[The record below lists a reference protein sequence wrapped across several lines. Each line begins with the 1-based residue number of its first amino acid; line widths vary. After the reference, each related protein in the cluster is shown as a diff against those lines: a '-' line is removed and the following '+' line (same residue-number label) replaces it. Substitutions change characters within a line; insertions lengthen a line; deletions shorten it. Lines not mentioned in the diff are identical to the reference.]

1 MRYQEIKEQLIQ
13 KTSQLEPGTRLP
25 SRPTLCNQ
33 LDTNRTTLDRAIKE
47 LEGEGVLYS
56 RNGSG
61 TYVVGLVNGKVQT
74 TENWGV
80 IVPNVVDH
88 VYPSLARGIENIAC
102 QYSANVILCNSDDDV
117 DKQNRYIKRLL
128 LSGVAGFIIVPVVT
142 SNVEISSRLYGALF
156 DADIPFV
163 FCNREV
169 EGIRVPVV
177 KSNNFYGGYMAT
189 KHLISRGYR
198 NIAYV
203 ARQEYSTSVERYQ
216 GYVSALQENDLPVVQ
231 SRIFLPREDKP
242 NRIEQYMVKLLE
254 QDADL
259 DAVFCFNDDVA
270 LKVCRAIK
278 DAGRRVSRDIGVIG
292 YDNLPADSSVT
303 PKISSLSFKSIQI
316 GERAAEILYQMIH
329 FKKSRV
335 DYLKYHLFKPTLV
348 IRESCLGPEKRK

>member
-1 MRYQEIKEQLIQ
+1 M
-13 KTSQLEPGTRLP
+13 
-25 SRPTLCNQ
+25 
-33 LDTNRTTLDRAIKE
+33 
-47 LEGEGVLYS
+47 
-56 RNGSG
+56 
-61 TYVVGLVNGKVQT
+61 
-74 TENWGV
+74 
-80 IVPNVVDH
+80 
-88 VYPSLARGIENIAC
+88 
-102 QYSANVILCNSDDDV
+102 
-117 DKQNRYIKRLL
+117 
-128 LSGVAGFIIVPVVT
+128 
-142 SNVEISSRLYGALF
+142 
-156 DADIPFV
+156 
-163 FCNREV
+163 
-169 EGIRVPVV
+169 
-177 KSNNFYGGYMAT
+177 
-189 KHLISRGYR
+189 
-198 NIAYV
+198 
-203 ARQEYSTSVERYQ
+203 ERYQ
-216 GYVSALQENDLPVVQ
+216 GYVSALQKNDLPVVQ